1 LCSSQKQHTVLNKEL
16 TVTVHIAATKN
27 STKCN
32 LEPKLLEHKSNS
44 LTYPTTTTQQTN
56 ILVKQKPLTPQ
67 PNSKQNTTQTQ
78 KPTNSRIEKKWHSNS
93 PQPRKTEKTNG
104 K

>member
-1 LCSSQKQHTVLNKEL
+1 
-16 TVTVHIAATKN
+16 VHIAATKN

-32 LEPKLLEHKSNS
+32 LVPKLLEHKSNS

-78 KPTNSRIEKKWHSNS
+78 KPTNSRIEKKGIAIRHNHAKQKK
-93 PQPRKTEKTNG
+93 PMANKY
-104 K
+104 